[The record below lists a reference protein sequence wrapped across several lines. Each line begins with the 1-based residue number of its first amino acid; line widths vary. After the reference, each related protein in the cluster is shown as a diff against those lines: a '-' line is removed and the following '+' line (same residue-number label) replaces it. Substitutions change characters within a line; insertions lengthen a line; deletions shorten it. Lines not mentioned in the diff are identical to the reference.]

1 MKNFIKYIVVF
12 FSLVLVG
19 CMSNQVIAYSYTGEE
34 INNKFK
40 NLQTVKIPYEYEDR
54 RILDKNAK
62 IYKIKKNECVIVAT
76 LNNESNFGGYEDV
89 IYFKK
94 NQMKSGYTRTFFSI
108 FLDKEAIK
116 KSKRVKYDEL
126 INDSETKNELY
137 NDFKIYLKKMN
148 KNTLNQC

>member
-1 MKNFIKYIVVF
+1 MAI
-12 FSLVLVG
+12 
-19 CMSNQVIAYSYTGEE
+19 
-34 INNKFK
+34 
-40 NLQTVKIPYEYEDR
+40 
-54 RILDKNAK
+54 
-62 IYKIKKNECVIVAT
+62 

>member
-62 IYKIKKNECVIVAT
+62 IYKIKK
-76 LNNESNFGGYEDV
+76 
-89 IYFKK
+89 K
-94 NQMKSGYTRTFFSI
+94 
-108 FLDKEAIK
+108 
-116 KSKRVKYDEL
+116 
-126 INDSETKNELY
+126 
-137 NDFKIYLKKMN
+137 
-148 KNTLNQC
+148 